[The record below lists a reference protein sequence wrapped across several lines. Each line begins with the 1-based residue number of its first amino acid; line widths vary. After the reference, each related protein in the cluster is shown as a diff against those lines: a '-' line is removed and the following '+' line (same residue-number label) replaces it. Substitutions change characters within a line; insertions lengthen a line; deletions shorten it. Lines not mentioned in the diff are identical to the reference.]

1 MLVKQGIWFLTFW
14 HLLTGWAPFY
24 RSTHEFLN
32 PMVMYI
38 FLRRP
43 KCVQASLNGA
53 YVLVCCNS
61 KHLPVAHNDVA
72 PKKMQGWW
80 FNIIYYALLRVFPPF
95 AVLLLTPLNQQNT
108 CLLPV
113 ITPFF
118 LSPTIITSP
127 TPYLYKRNTYVA
139 QTPSSFLVRSKPKI
153 IWKGWNLDQDLKD

>member
-1 MLVKQGIWFLTFW
+1 MISYFLTPS
-14 HLLTGWAPFY
+14 HRL
-24 RSTHEFLN
+24 STFLSLN
-32 PMVMYI
+32 TWI
-38 FLRRP
+38 FKPHGHVYLSTSP
-43 KCVQASLNGA
+43 KMVQASLNGA

-61 KHLPVAHNDVA
+61 KPLPVAHNDVA

-118 LSPTIITSP
+118 LSPTIVTSP